1 MLRNLKYKNK
11 NVCKE
16 WKHKQMEILLLKDLQ
31 QIKNPVD
38 GLNSQLYRAVDKIR
52 ELDEIQNKILRFTEI
67 LILTF
72 NFKSER
78 DGIEFKK

>member
-52 ELDEIQNKILRFTEI
+52 ELDEIQNKMLRFTE
-67 LILTF
+67 T
-72 NFKSER
+72 K
-78 DGIEFKK
+78 GWKYGKKFF